1 MLFLILIQAQAS
13 EFDTFTT
20 SSSAPKKEFGTS
32 DLPATG
38 EFALGFNATP
48 VLNFALNSIN
58 IMNDTGDKADGM
70 ATYPAGSEQLLT
82 GKYFLASNQ
91 AIRVRV
97 GLNYLSSSNS
107 TNYDSPIDVADPD
120 VTTPSEITDTVTES
134 LSSIMIGGGMEFRR
148 GKGRL
153 VGFYGAEGLLG
164 ITGSSNKTTY
174 GWAYTQKAS
183 DLGIIT
189 DGSSRVRESN
199 TGTQITIGG
208 RGFAGVEYFI
218 ASKISLSAEFGWSL
232 SFQSNGASVTKSES
246 WEVGDDGTETR
257 NDETNETAGSSSFQ
271 LGHDDGVNQAF
282 SGGTGA
288 ISLNFHF

>member
-1 MLFLILIQAQAS
+1 MIHLFLLNAWAS
-13 EFDTFTT
+13 EFDSL
-20 SSSAPKKEFGTS
+20 SSSPASKKEFSSS

-38 EFALGFNATP
+38 EFALGFSAIP

-82 GKYFLASNQ
+82 GKYFLSSDQ
-91 AIRVRV
+91 AIRIRV

-107 TNYDSPIDVADPD
+107 TNYDNPLDIADLD
-120 VTTPSEITDTVTES
+120 VTTPSEISDTVTES

-164 ITGSSNKTTY
+164 LMGSSSKIAY
-174 GWAYTQKAS
+174 GWTYTQEAA
-183 DLGIIT
+183 DLGVIQ
-189 DGSSRVRESN
+189 DGSNRVRESN
-199 TGTQITIGG
+199 SGTQLTIGG

-218 ASKISLSAEFGWSL
+218 ASKISLSAEFGWSI
-232 SFQSNGASVTKSES
+232 SFQSNGASVTKVES
-246 WEVGDDGTETR
+246 WEIGDDGSGTR
-257 NDETNETAGSSSFQ
+257 KDETDKTAGSSSFQ

>member
-1 MLFLILIQAQAS
+1 MIHLLLLNAWAS
-13 EFDTFTT
+13 EYDSL
-20 SSSAPKKEFGTS
+20 SSSTKAKKEFSSS

-38 EFALGFNATP
+38 EFALGFSAVP

-70 ATYPAGSEQLLT
+70 ATYPVGSEQLLT
-82 GKYFLASNQ
+82 GKYFLSSNQ
-91 AIRVRV
+91 AVRIRV

-107 TNYDSPIDVADPD
+107 TNYDNPLDVADPD
-120 VTTPSEITDTVTES
+120 VATPSEITDTITES

-164 ITGSSNKTTY
+164 LTGSSSKIAY
-174 GWAYTQKAS
+174 GWAYTQEAA
-183 DLGIIT
+183 DLGVIQ
-189 DGSSRVRESN
+189 DGSNRARESSS
-199 TGTQITIGG
+199 GTQLTIGG

-232 SFQSNGASVTKSES
+232 SFQSNGASVTKVES
-246 WEVGDDGTETR
+246 WEVGDDGTGTR